1 MILIPFS
8 YQCGPTL
15 FAYTVHAI
23 ENSYLVWTG
32 AIASMSTYSHF
43 LHTTFSAAGKT
54 CFGSIVVLFAFIII
68 WCYLHSCLI
77 TLSASSLSLSLA
89 LSRSFS
95 TRSINRIELYWCP
108 CTGGKKNGSCF
119 KNRSDLTDQWSSP
132 TTKAFSHKHRWHR
145 FHVSPLRIHQAFIN
159 S

>member
-32 AIASMSTYSHF
+32 AIASMSTCSHF
-43 LHTTFSAAGKT
+43 LHTTFSAAGNK

-68 WCYLHSCLI
+68 WWYFAFMPHYTISFL
-77 TLSASSLSLSLA
+77 SLSLSLSLRVA
-89 LSRSFS
+89 WIGLN
-95 TRSINRIELYWCP
+95 SIDVLAQAE
-108 CTGGKKNGSCF
+108 KNGSCF

-145 FHVSPLRIHQAFIN
+145 SHVSPLRIHQAFIN

>member
-32 AIASMSTYSHF
+32 AIASMSTCSHF
-43 LHTTFSAAGKT
+43 LHTTFSAAGNK

-68 WCYLHSCLI
+68 WCYFAFMPHYTISFL
-77 TLSASSLSLSLA
+77 SLSLS
-89 LSRSFS
+89 FS
-95 TRSINRIELYWCP
+95 KGSMNRIELYWCP
-108 CTGGKKNGSCF
+108 CTGGKKRILLQKQKWSD
-119 KNRSDLTDQWSSP
+119 RSMVLTDNQGVLP
-132 TTKAFSHKHRWHR
+132 QTPLAPLPCFSTPNTPG
-145 FHVSPLRIHQAFIN
+145 VY
-159 S
+159 

>member
-68 WCYLHSCLI
+68 WCYFAFMPHYTISFL
-77 TLSASSLSLSLA
+77 SLSLSLA
-89 LSRSFS
+89 LSLRVALIGLNSIDVLAQAEKKRILLQKQKWSDRSMVLTDNQGVLPQTPLAPLPCFS
-95 TRSINRIELYWCP
+95 TPNTPGVY
-108 CTGGKKNGSCF
+108 
-119 KNRSDLTDQWSSP
+119 
-132 TTKAFSHKHRWHR
+132 
-145 FHVSPLRIHQAFIN
+145 
-159 S
+159 